1 MFENYK
7 MKVLSIILV
16 VLFFQLKSISQVEEA
31 DTIATISNRI
41 TKKKPVKYTMVK
53 GGYGKEAKVEEKK
66 EETSAKISYFEGGYG
81 FNQKKNDSIH
91 KLEMEFEKNKLDEE
105 KLKKEYES
113 IEKVS
118 YFTNFEKLENRQSEE
133 SRNKNIEEAQ
143 AKLLN
148 KLPVL
153 DKPFHIYKKVLDP
166 ETQEIIEIYDFSN
179 EQYVWDKNSSNEED
193 KLKEKILRELKYE
206 LRLQEIKK
214 EAKKEGDK

>member
-1 MFENYK
+1 
-7 MKVLSIILV
+7 
-16 VLFFQLKSISQVEEA
+16 
-31 DTIATISNRI
+31 
-41 TKKKPVKYTMVK
+41 
-53 GGYGKEAKVEEKK
+53 
-66 EETSAKISYFEGGYG
+66 
-81 FNQKKNDSIH
+81 
-91 KLEMEFEKNKLDEE
+91 MEFEKNKLDEE